1 MLKKLIS
8 IIITVIYIL
17 TMTACGEDQSTNSG
31 NGNTVSEEEKDG
43 ENSSEES
50 IVNVSSTEFSTQY
63 RPVSAEEDTFIVK
76 DETTEHYG
84 LVDGKGK
91 EIMPCEFGDMYY
103 LTVNLFSP
111 ERYVAVQD
119 KGSYGVYDLSGNEI
133 VAPLYDEIVEN
144 TDYTDS
150 FIVGNDD
157 MYGAV
162 DITGKEIMPVQYRAI
177 ATSPKGIL
185 AGLKGDDKNYTVDLY
200 SASGALQ
207 NSFPVELV
215 RTGSVSGSS
224 HYSEY
229 SIRFRNYGSELQ
241 IEVLNSRNSYEKI
254 CDLNGTA
261 QNYARGLEGSFKT
274 GYFCYMNGNILSV
287 INGKN
292 GEEVVSAELSSE
304 STAITEQSFE
314 KDAGSGNVFGF
325 ITVSTLAFENNN
337 LDYSQFKNEYY
348 FVNISENPKIT
359 LIDRKFADTSP
370 FYENSAFT
378 ELENNAYTPAE
389 DVDYGIY
396 IVNENG
402 ERTKFNVPFSH
413 ELGHE
418 LLENCAVLNNNGYV
432 YVADK
437 EGNTILSEE
446 GYTKYE
452 FTANDGDDG
461 LIALTA
467 PDGSVQ
473 IIDSYGNEIV
483 PLGNDYSIAVLSDSE
498 GKESEDYSL
507 IYDRT
512 EDKYIFAENESH
524 HVMETNE
531 KMDSKFAEQLLNGQG
546 WIIWDEPA
554 KTLFAVVPDE
564 NGYQVCS
571 AAGIGE

>member
-17 TMTACGEDQSTNSG
+17 TMTACGEDQSINSG
-31 NGNTVSEEEKDG
+31 GENTISEEETDG
-43 ENSSEES
+43 ESSSEES

-63 RPVSAEEDTFIVK
+63 RPVFAAEDTFIVK

-84 LVDGKGK
+84 LVDVKGK

-111 ERYVAVQD
+111 KRYVAVQD
-119 KGSYGVYDLSGNEI
+119 KGSYGIYDLEGNVIIEH
-133 VAPLYDEIVEN
+133 LYDSVVEN

-150 FIVGNDD
+150 FVVGNDD

-207 NSFPVELV
+207 KSFPVDLEQGLITALAGVSTSNRGYEISFSNWGSNIDMSIDIGDKNYEL
-215 RTGSVSGSS
+215 T
-224 HYSEY
+224 Y
-229 SIRFRNYGSELQ
+229 
-241 IEVLNSRNSYEKI
+241 
-254 CDLNGTA
+254 DLNGTI
-261 QNYARGLEGSFKT
+261 QKIGTRVFEDKGESD
-274 GYFCYMNGNILSV
+274 YFFYVNGTSMSV
-287 INGKN
+287 INGET
-292 GEEVVSAELSSE
+292 GEEIVSTTLSSE
-304 STAITEQSFE
+304 LTAMSGSLK
-314 KDAGSGNVFGF
+314 KDAATGNVFGF
-325 ITVSTLAFENNN
+325 VSVSTYPEEKINATGN
-337 LDYSQFKNEYY
+337 LHYNPIKSEYY
-348 FVNISENPKIT
+348 FVNISDNPKIT
-359 LIDRKFADTSP
+359 LLGEESDNMGP
-370 FYENSAFT
+370 FYEDSAFEIYDDKIYVVDKSGQKT
-378 ELENNAYTPAE
+378 ELS
-389 DVDYGIY
+389 
-396 IVNENG
+396 
-402 ERTKFNVPFSH
+402 VPLPWSNYDA
-413 ELGHE
+413 
-418 LLENCAVLNNNGYV
+418 LLESCAVMNNNGYI
-432 YVADK
+432 YVIDK
-437 EGNTILSEE
+437 NGNIILSED
-446 GYTKYE
+446 GYTKFDY
-452 FTANDGDDG
+452 TNNRGLIVLTTDDG
-461 LIALTA
+461 Y
-467 PDGSVQ
+467 SQV
-473 IIDSYGNEIV
+473 IDSYGNEIV
-483 PLGNDYSIAVLSDSE
+483 PLGNDYSVAVLSDSE
-498 GKESEDYSL
+498 GEEVDEYSL

>member
-17 TMTACGEDQSTNSG
+17 TMTACGEDQSINSG
-31 NGNTVSEEEKDG
+31 GENTISEEEKDG
-43 ENSSEES
+43 ESSSEERDKD

-63 RPVSAEEDTFIVK
+63 RPVFAAEDTFIVK

-91 EIMPCEFGDMYY
+91 EIMPCEYGDMYY

-111 ERYVAVQD
+111 KRYVAVQN
-119 KGSYGVYDLSGNEI
+119 KGAYGVYDLSGNEI
-133 VAPLYDEIVEN
+133 VAPFYDEIVEN

-150 FIVGNDD
+150 FIVKNDD
-157 MYGAV
+157 MCGAL
-162 DITGKEIMPVQYRAI
+162 DITGKEIMPVQYKAI
-177 ATSPKGIL
+177 GTSPKGML
-185 AGLKGDDKNYTVDLY
+185 AGLKDGQNDYIIDMY
-200 SASGALQ
+200 SASGVLQ
-207 NSFPVELV
+207 KSFPVELSQIG
-215 RTGSVSGSS
+215 TSSS
-224 HYSEY
+224 HEIEYSLKFYNWGNEIEIILENYRVYYGRYDINGNYLVYFRGMSDSGKSEY
-229 SIRFRNYGSELQ
+229 F
-241 IEVLNSRNSYEKI
+241 
-254 CDLNGTA
+254 
-261 QNYARGLEGSFKT
+261 F
-274 GYFCYMNGNILSV
+274 YMNGSKMSVVNGNTGEEIVSTELPSAATSVGAQLKKDLVTGNILGFATVYIYPHENVYLDPSRRK
-287 INGKN
+287 GTY
-292 GEEVVSAELSSE
+292 GYGS
-304 STAITEQSFE
+304 TEQ
-314 KDAGSGNVFGF
+314 
-325 ITVSTLAFENNN
+325 LH
-337 LDYSQFKNEYY
+337 Y
-348 FVNISENPKIT
+348 FVNLSENPKIT
-359 LIDRKFADTSP
+359 LLDSEFDDTSP
-370 FYENSAFT
+370 FYEGSAFGDID
-378 ELENNAYTPAE
+378 NK
-389 DVDYGIY
+389 IY

-402 ERTKFNVPFSH
+402 EKTEFKAPYSDDYYY
-413 ELGHE
+413 E

-437 EGNTILSEE
+437 EGNTILSED

-473 IIDSYGNEIV
+473 VIDSYGNEIV
-483 PLGNDYSIAVLSDSE
+483 PLGNDYSVAVLSDSE
-498 GKESEDYSL
+498 GKESEEYSL